1 MANGLAVL
9 TQYGILTDER
19 MDGQTEDGR
28 TKLLYAPR
36 RIRRVL
42 TRMQTCDKNDR
53 PTNAIRPTSRALKV
67 NKQTEDAHRHDN
79 DIDRSLRQCH
89 IVVRTLCVSFHH
101 CFITPTSQTFVRISG
116 AADKHCVPH
125 FIMRWFR
132 SGRLGRMATISEMK

>member
-9 TQYGILTDER
+9 TQYGILTDGR
-19 MDGQTEDGR
+19 MDGR
-28 TKLLYAPR
+28 KKLLYAPG

-67 NKQTEDAHRHDN
+67 NKQTQDAHRHDN

-89 IVVRTLCVSFHH
+89 IVVHTLYVSFDQLH
-101 CFITPTSQTFVRISG
+101 ITDITDFCPYIRR
-116 AADKHCVPH
+116 C
-125 FIMRWFR
+125 
-132 SGRLGRMATISEMK
+132 